1 MLKLF
6 KGGSDMLIIGALI
19 IPFFIY
25 ALVIHI
31 KFSRSENSKNEKG
44 KIILAKSA
52 KYALPVI
59 PVGWL
64 ALELYHRIIAN
75 IPYQTYRDAMWVL
88 VLLLFTIY
96 GFSIRRYTRRQVF
109 ENQEVFGE

>member
-1 MLKLF
+1 
-6 KGGSDMLIIGALI
+6 MLIIGALI

-25 ALVIHI
+25 ALIIHI

-44 KIILAKSA
+44 KIILAIPA
-52 KYALPVI
+52 KYALPVF

-64 ALELYHRIIAN
+64 VLELYHRIIAN
-75 IPYQTYRDAMWVL
+75 IPYETYRDAIWVL

-96 GFSIRRYTRRQVF
+96 GFSIRHYTRRQVF
-109 ENQEVFGE
+109 KNQEVFGK